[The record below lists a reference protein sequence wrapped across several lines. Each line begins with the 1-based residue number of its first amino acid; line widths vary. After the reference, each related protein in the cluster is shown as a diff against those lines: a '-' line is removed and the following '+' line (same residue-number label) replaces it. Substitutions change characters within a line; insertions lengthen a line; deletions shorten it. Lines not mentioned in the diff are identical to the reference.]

1 MDAIRSYLQ
10 YRVPLQISADYFLFE
25 LREQIGDLDSWG
37 EVNSLFSSS
46 NARGGQGQPSRIERD
61 FINPMRIVALSM
73 PPEEADELRDAQLRF
88 EAAMDKIRRTT
99 AGVRRDLPVE
109 VSPTLLPEAQKG
121 WNEGRLALNS
131 YFVAL
136 NSATGLKEM
145 KIVPAEK
152 KEYGRS
158 ERKYVDLKKKI
169 KLCQNRGGQALSQAW
184 GQLMISGYM
193 QDSCGVPDLDE
204 YFYQ

>member
-1 MDAIRSYLQ
+1 
-10 YRVPLQISADYFLFE
+10 
-25 LREQIGDLDSWG
+25 
-37 EVNSLFSSS
+37 
-46 NARGGQGQPSRIERD
+46 
-61 FINPMRIVALSM
+61 M
-73 PPEEADELRDAQLRF
+73 PPEEAEELRDAQLRF
-88 EAAMDKIRRTT
+88 EAAMDKVRRAT

-109 VSPTLLPEAQKG
+109 IPPSLLPEAQKG
-121 WNEGRLALNS
+121 WNDGRVALNS
-131 YFVAL
+131 FFVAL
-136 NSATGLKEM
+136 NSATGLKDEM
-145 KIVPAEK
+145 KIVPVDK

-158 ERKYVDLKKKI
+158 ERKYVELKKKI